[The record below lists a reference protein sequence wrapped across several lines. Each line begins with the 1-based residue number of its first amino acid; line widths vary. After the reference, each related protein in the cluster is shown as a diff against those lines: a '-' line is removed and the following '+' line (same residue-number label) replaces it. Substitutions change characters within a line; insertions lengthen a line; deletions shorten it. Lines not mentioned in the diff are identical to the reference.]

1 MKPFSHQARWNFLFS
16 VTSQGVSLGFIAL
29 TSRMLGHVDFGY
41 YIWITALP
49 GMVVVFDLYL
59 GLSLQNRLT
68 ELLTTKD
75 QFTRDRLVWGFIW
88 GMLGIS
94 LIFLTV
100 CVLVVYGITS
110 GSTWKVT
117 AIPSQIIWL
126 GLIQVA
132 SAALGVPLLVTGV
145 GFNAARQVHRGAAW
159 ALGTDILSKAVF
171 LLALAITESFPV
183 SIALF
188 AMAAILSNVVVTT
201 RFMRLFNIAFI
212 APSLAVTRTAFR
224 ELWVFG
230 NAREWVILRV
240 ADGFFKNS
248 ELVIGAFVINTAT
261 IGDFAVLDRL
271 SNALM
276 LAANSAYAVL
286 VPALAAAGASGD
298 KSRMA
303 VLTKTVGRLS
313 LAALIL
319 FSVVFLAGGEWIAS
333 LWAGRTIDFSLLV
346 VVLVCARAWT
356 RVLSNLYWNIL
367 FGYELICGLLWA
379 TIISGGIYAV
389 LYGALISRYGVLS
402 ILIAQIIAQGMFILV
417 ASRLRGKFHLAVTSG
432 VAEPV

>member
-1 MKPFSHQARWNFLFS
+1 MKPFSHQARWNFIFS
-16 VTSQGVSLGFIAL
+16 VTAQSVSVGFIAL
-29 TSRMLGHVDFGY
+29 ASRMLGHVDFGY

-68 ELLTTKD
+68 ELSTTND
-75 QFTRDRLVWGFIW
+75 RRTRDQLVWGFLW

-100 CVLVVYGITS
+100 CVLTVYGITS

-126 GLIQVA
+126 GLVQVA
-132 SAALGVPLLVTGV
+132 AAALGVPLLVTGV
-145 GFNAARQVHRGAAW
+145 GFNAAHQVHRGAAW
-159 ALGTDILSKAVF
+159 SLGTDIISKAVF
-171 LLALAITESFPV
+171 LLVLAITEAFPV
-183 SIALF
+183 SITSF
-188 AMAAILSNVVVTT
+188 ATTTILSNVVMTA
-201 RFMRLFNIAFI
+201 RFMRVYNIAFI
-212 APSLAVTRTAFR
+212 APSLAVTRTAFH

-230 NAREWVILRV
+230 NAREWAVLRV

-248 ELVIGAFVINTAT
+248 ELVMGAFVIHAAT

-276 LAANSAYAVL
+276 LAANSAYVVL

-303 VLTKTVGRLS
+303 ALTKKVGRLS
-313 LAALIL
+313 LAGLIL

-356 RVLSNLYWNIL
+356 RVLSSLYWSIL
-367 FGYELICGLLWA
+367 FGYKLIRGLLWA
-379 TIISGGIYAV
+379 TIVSGGIYAV
-389 LYGALISRYGVLS
+389 LYGGLIARYGVLS
-402 ILIAQIIAQGMFILV
+402 ILIAQITAQGFFILI
-417 ASRLRGKFHLAVTSG
+417 ASRLRAQYHLPATAEVTG
-432 VAEPV
+432 PV